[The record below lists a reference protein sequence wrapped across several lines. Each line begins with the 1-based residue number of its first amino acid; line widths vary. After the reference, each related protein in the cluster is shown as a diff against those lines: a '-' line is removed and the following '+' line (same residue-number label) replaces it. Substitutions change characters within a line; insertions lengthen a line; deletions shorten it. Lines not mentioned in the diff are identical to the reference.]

1 MAIANSITELIGKTP
16 LLYLNKITQGSTA
29 RVAVKLESQNPLA
42 SVKDRIGASMIAA
55 AERDGKI
62 HPGKTVLI
70 EPTSGNTGIA
80 LAFVAAVKG
89 YELILVMPETMSLE
103 RRVLMLAFGAKIVL
117 TPGPNGMKGAVT
129 KAEEILANT
138 TNGYIL
144 QQFNNAANPQ
154 VHFETTGPE
163 IWNDTDGKVDILISG
178 VGTGGT
184 LTGVSRYIKAKKPS
198 FKAIAVEPTDSP
210 VLSGGKP
217 GPHKIQGIGAGFVP
231 GVLDTKLIDEVIQV
245 TNDEALDFARRLP
258 KEEGL
263 LVGISSGAAVAAAL
277 KVAQRPENAGKLI
290 VAIIP
295 SFGERYLSTILF
307 EELRKEAQALPT
319 TPIAESAA
327 PKA

>member
-138 TNGYIL
+138 PNGYIL